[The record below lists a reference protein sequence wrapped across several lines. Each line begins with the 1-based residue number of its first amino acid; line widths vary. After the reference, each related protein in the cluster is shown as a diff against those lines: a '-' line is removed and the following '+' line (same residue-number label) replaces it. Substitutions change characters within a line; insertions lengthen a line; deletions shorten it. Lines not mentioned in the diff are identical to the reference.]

1 MAIYHLEAKV
11 ISRGNGRSA
20 CAAAAYMSCSRIYND
35 YDGIQHDYS
44 RKQGLVWSQ
53 VFLPENAPPEWQN
66 RSVLWNAV
74 EENEKTKDSRLAR
87 EFVVAL
93 PAELEPENW
102 KNLLS
107 EYIRSQFVDE
117 GMCADVSIHDTDGHN
132 LHAHILLT
140 VRPLDE
146 NGKWQYKTKKEYLC
160 IRDGEERGFTA
171 DEWKSAQSE
180 GWEKQYPYKPEK
192 GKKNIY
198 LSPSEAERRG
208 LVRAGKHPK
217 STKYG
222 RQNPVSERWNSE
234 EQLILWREAWADI
247 SNRCLEQAG
256 CEERIDHR
264 SHAERGIAEQPTIHE
279 GVFARNMEADG
290 IASDRCEI
298 NRQIRSDNRLLRE
311 LKKQMERL
319 AKTVRE
325 SVPAVADALEKL
337 RGKMVLLQYNLLHSL
352 GQSQALEDKIS
363 SVSPVMEEYKAVKKQ
378 IRKKQSEKKK
388 LAGEKSDTGVFSPL
402 RHVRLNQQIAELTE
416 DIGELMT
423 RKKQLMYEVGCH
435 DETEMKLAENT
446 FARMEENMGKLDEQQ
461 DRLKE
466 RLMESAGRFIET
478 RENIGTERA
487 DALLDARASQR
498 QEYRERYL
506 LRLRTDL
513 GQKFDGRRLHR
524 AEDLVD
530 QRNGEEPGEIRE
542 RLAELRQEREA
553 ERRRER
559 AGKEKKKSH
568 GISL

>member
-11 ISRGNGRSA
+11 ISRGTGRSA

-35 YDGIQHDYS
+35 YDGIQHDYT
-44 RKQGLVWSQ
+44 RKQGLVWQQ
-53 VFLPENAPPEWQN
+53 VFLPENAPPEWQD

-93 PAELEPENW
+93 PAELEPEDW
-102 KNLLS
+102 KSLLS

-132 LHAHILLT
+132 PHAHILLT

-171 DEWKSAQSE
+171 DEWKTAQSG
-180 GWEKQYPYKPEK
+180 GWEKQYPYKAEK
-192 GKKNIY
+192 GRKNIY
-198 LSPSEAERRG
+198 LPPSEAERRG
-208 LVRAGKHPK
+208 LARAGKHPK

-247 SNRCLEQAG
+247 SNRYLEQAG
-256 CEERIDHR
+256 CKDRIDHR
-264 SHAERGIAEQPTIHE
+264 SHVERGIAEQPTVHE

-290 IASDRCEI
+290 IVSDRCEI
-298 NRQIRSDNRLLRE
+298 NRQIKSDNRLLRE

-325 SVPAVADALEKL
+325 SIPSVAGALEKL
-337 RGKMVLLQYNLLHSL
+337 RGKMVLLQYNLLHSMS
-352 GQSQALEDKIS
+352 QSQSLEDKIS

-378 IRKKQSEKKK
+378 IRQKQSEKKK
-388 LAGEKSDTGVFSPL
+388 LAGEKKDTGVFSRL

-446 FARMEENMGKLDEQQ
+446 FARMEENMGKLDQQ
-461 DRLKE
+461 QERLKE

-478 RENIGTERA
+478 RDNMGTEGA
-487 DALLDARASQR
+487 DALLDARAAQR
-498 QEYRERYL
+498 QEYREEYL

-513 GQKFDGRRLHR
+513 GQKFDGRRLRR

-542 RLAELRQEREA
+542 RMAELRQEREA